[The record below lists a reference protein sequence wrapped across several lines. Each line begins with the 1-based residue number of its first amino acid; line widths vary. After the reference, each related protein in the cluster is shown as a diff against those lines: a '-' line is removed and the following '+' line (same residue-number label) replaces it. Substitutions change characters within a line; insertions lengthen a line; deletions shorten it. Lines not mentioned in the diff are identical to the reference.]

1 MEDETRILKQLD
13 ERCLG
18 RMRACCLR
26 LCRVPACASVR
37 GDCGWW
43 SAPTRTDCL
52 SLSRFFFVVAT
63 ALSLELGAHTYGA
76 QQSTPAEHGADPGV
90 DRVVQVPRRERWR
103 DCNVDREAVSKPR
116 ARGTDERGDGRK
128 GGQTEG
134 SLRSEHDAH
143 RALQ

>member
-1 MEDETRILKQLD
+1 MLAVCAFVV
-13 ERCLG
+13 CLHARPCVVIAVG
-18 RMRACCLR
+18 GLLPHALI
-26 LCRVPACASVR
+26 ASVFL
-37 GDCGWW
+37 
-43 SAPTRTDCL
+43 A
-52 SLSRFFFVVAT
+52 FFFVVAT